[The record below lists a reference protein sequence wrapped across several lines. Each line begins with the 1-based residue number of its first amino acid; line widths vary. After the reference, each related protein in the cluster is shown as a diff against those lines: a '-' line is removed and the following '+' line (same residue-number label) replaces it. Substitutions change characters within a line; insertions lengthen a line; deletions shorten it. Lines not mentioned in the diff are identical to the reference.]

1 MTATTTSQV
10 RARRA
15 YKTSGDVGTKL
26 RKAAEL
32 TAQIKELKEQ
42 LEPLRLA
49 IQAHMELRALD
60 TIKST
65 DATVTYSQGRESWC
79 YSKRVDREELALK
92 NLKNSEREDGTAT
105 VVLGKPYIT
114 VKCR

>member
-1 MTATTTSQV
+1 MTIATRAEV
-10 RARRA
+10 RSRRS

-26 RKAAEL
+26 AKAAEL
-32 TAQIKELKEQ
+32 TAQINALKEQ

-60 TIKST
+60 TIKTT
-65 DATVTYSQGRESWC
+65 DATVTYSKGRESWC
-79 YSKRVDREELALK
+79 YSKKVEREELALK
-92 NLKNSEREDGTAT
+92 NLKNCEREDGTAT